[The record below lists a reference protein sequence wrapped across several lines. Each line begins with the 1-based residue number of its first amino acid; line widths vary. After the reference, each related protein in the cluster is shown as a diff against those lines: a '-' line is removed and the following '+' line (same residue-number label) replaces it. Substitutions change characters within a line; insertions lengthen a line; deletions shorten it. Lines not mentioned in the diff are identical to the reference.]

1 MVAIANS
8 GPADGRL
15 FMQRAAT
22 GWFVVTLIGQ
32 LLFLAYITGFYGP
45 PVLRGTLADWS
56 KYRDLI
62 DGYVAGDTMGNLQ
75 FGIHILMAAILTFG
89 GVLQLWPALRNRVRA
104 IHRWNGRVF
113 VLAALVASIGGLW
126 LVWVRGSRLGV
137 ASSSGITLNAA
148 LILIFVGFAW
158 QAARLRDFAT
168 HRRWAVRAFLAVSG
182 VWFLR
187 VGLMA
192 FGLIATGLLGLP
204 KELSMS
210 FFAVWSFGSYL
221 VPLAVFQLYLGAEAG
236 TARARYVMGGSL
248 AGLTLLM
255 AVGIAGA
262 SLVMWYPSLKASGL
276 FG

>member
-8 GPADGRL
+8 DPADGRL

-32 LLFLAYITGFYGP
+32 LLFLVYITGFYGP

-89 GVLQLWPALRNRVRA
+89 GVLQLWPSLRNRARA
-104 IHRWNGRVF
+104 FHRWNGRVF

-148 LILIFVGFAW
+148 LILTFVGFAW
-158 QAARLRDFAT
+158 LAARRRDFAT

-204 KELSMS
+204 KELSLS

-236 TARARYVMGGSL
+236 TARARYIVGGGL
-248 AGLTLLM
+248 TGLTLLM
-255 AVGIAGA
+255 AVGITGA